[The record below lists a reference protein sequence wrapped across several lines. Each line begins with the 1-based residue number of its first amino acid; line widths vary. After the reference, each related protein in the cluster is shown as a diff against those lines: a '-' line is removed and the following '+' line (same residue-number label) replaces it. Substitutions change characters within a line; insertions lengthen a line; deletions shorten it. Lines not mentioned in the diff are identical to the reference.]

1 MLSELHFYAF
11 KEENEDFFGG
21 LMVKNPPANVSIPDS
36 VRSSQNPDLQFQGR
50 LLPST
55 KGQWLADDKQR
66 VTGRDLGGVAVH
78 PRVGCLPKPR

>member
-1 MLSELHFYAF
+1 MW
-11 KEENEDFFGG
+11 
-21 LMVKNPPANVSIPDS
+21 SIPDS